1 MSTLPPEQNPQSD
14 APPATPP
21 SPSPYP
27 RDMSATGSSSLGF
40 STPAAE
46 ERQQAM
52 LCWILSIFAG
62 FIPGLIFFLIA
73 NEKPYVKRQAA
84 LALTLSIVTFVGFI
98 ASAILMIVLI
108 GIFTYIAFG
117 IWALVVCIMG
127 AIATNKGEN
136 FSPKYVDKICMSLF
150 KL

>member
-1 MSTLPPEQNPQSD
+1 M
-14 APPATPP
+14 TP
-21 SPSPYP
+21 PSPYP
-27 RDMSATGSSSLGF
+27 RDMGSSMVNAS
-40 STPAAE
+40 PE

-73 NEKPYVKRQAA
+73 SADKPYLKRQAA
-84 LALTLSIVTFVGFI
+84 MALTLSIVTFVGFI
-98 ASAILMIVLI
+98 ASAILMVILI
-108 GIFTYIAFG
+108 GIVTYIAFG
-117 IWALVVCIMG
+117 IWALVVCIQG

-136 FSPKYVDKICMSLF
+136 FSPKFVDKICMSLF